1 MTNLTQTFQACH
13 LCTFNVAAI
22 FFGAIP
28 TYGVLPYAMIIQG
41 ESGGVLTFLLYHTTN
56 IKVFNPKKP
65 TELDGN
71 DTTTLSHHPYI
82 LCLFAAAYTN
92 MLCVF
97 VSCVQRVVEGSV
109 VGSAGSAC

>member
-1 MTNLTQTFQACH
+1 MSSLDDCIYQSQKKFSEGKQVH
-13 LCTFNVAAI
+13 V
-22 FFGAIP
+22 G
-28 TYGVLPYAMIIQG
+28 MD
-41 ESGGVLTFLLYHTTN
+41 
-56 IKVFNPKKP
+56 PKKP

-71 DTTTLSHHPYI
+71 DTTTLSHHLYI